1 MGLIREKVV
10 RSAYVVRR
18 ILALIPTLLLIY
30 TLTFFLMHATPGGPW
45 DSGEKPIPAAVQ
57 EKLKAA
63 YGLDKPLWRQYADFL
78 GRAVRGDLGPSYTQR
93 SRTVADIIGD
103 TFPVSLRLAAAAT
116 LLAVVVGIP
125 LGVLGAVRH
134 NRPLDYL
141 ATFVSIVGISTPA
154 FVVTSLLVLLLAS
167 RLHWVPTSGWDGI
180 WSTKAI
186 IPAVSLALYPMA
198 VLARYTRSSMLE
210 VLRADYVRTARSK
223 GLGERLVL
231 LRHCLRNALL
241 PVVTIAGIVLADI
254 ATGSF
259 FVETIYQV
267 PGIGRYFVQ
276 SISGRDYPVI
286 IGTVLLLGLVVSV
299 MNLVVDLIYP
309 LLDPRIGAR

>member
-1 MGLIREKVV
+1 V
-10 RSAYVVRR
+10 RSAYVIRR
-18 ILALIPTLLLIY
+18 ILALIPTLLLVY

-45 DSGEKPIPAAVQ
+45 DTGEKPIPAAVQ

-63 YGLDKPLWRQYADFL
+63 YGLDKPVWQQYLNYL
-78 GRAVRGDLGPSYTQR
+78 GNALHGDLGPSYAQR
-93 SRTVADIIGD
+93 SRTVADIIG
-103 TFPVSLRLAAAAT
+103 TAFPVSLKLAAMAT
-116 LLAVVVGIP
+116 VIAVLLGIP
-125 LGVLGAVRH
+125 LGILGAVKH
-134 NRPLDYL
+134 NTVFDY
-141 ATFVSIVGISTPA
+141 ASAFVSMVGISTPA
-154 FVVTSLLVLLLAS
+154 YVVTSLLVLVLAS
-167 RLHWVPTSGWDGI
+167 KLHLVPTSGWDGLF
-180 WSTKAI
+180 SKKAI
-186 IPAVSLALYPMA
+186 VPALSLALYPMA

-210 VLRADYVRTARSK
+210 VLRQDYVRTARAK
-223 GLGERLVL
+223 GVAEWSVL
-231 LRHCLRNALL
+231 ILHCLRNALL

-286 IGTVLLLGLVVSV
+286 LGTVLLLGAVVSI

-309 LLDPRIGAR
+309 LLDPRIGSGT